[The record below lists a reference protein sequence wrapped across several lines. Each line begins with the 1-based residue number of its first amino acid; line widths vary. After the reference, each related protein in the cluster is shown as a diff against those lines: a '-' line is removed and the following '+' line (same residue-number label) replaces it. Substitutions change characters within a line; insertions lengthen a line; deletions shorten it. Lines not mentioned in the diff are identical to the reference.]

1 MPTLSSDPNGPA
13 VRTVLEA
20 TRSSSV
26 ELGVG
31 MGVGEGEGR
40 G

>member
-1 MPTLSSDPNGPA
+1 MPSLSSDPTGPA

-31 MGVGEGEGR
+31 MGAGR
-40 G
+40 RGR